1 MKILNFASLLSLQA
15 PTLAVSLKDAEI
27 LSVSPLQDP
36 HLPGELI
43 KCEIGAQSFVL
54 ALICASFCDEQY
66 FADLDLEY
74 LSGES
79 SVGEE
84 EIEQIAEFLQSGCDA
99 LLIDDALVKTH
110 SDAENIKAFLSLIAA
125 KFGVKILSLRG
136 GQAELGTASAL
147 NLSPLKEPEN
157 FDGAVVFKHDADDRL
172 IGGRYFSMVAK
183 IKGGDRV
190 RIKTSHLNL
199 EKEFIL
205 DEELKGTIALLGS
218 AGQGFGGYNFELA
231 EISKV

>member
-1 MKILNFASLLSLQA
+1 MKILNFASLLSLQNPA
-15 PTLAVSLKDAEI
+15 LAEGFKSAEI

-54 ALICASFCDEQY
+54 ALICSSFCDEQY
-66 FADLDLEY
+66 FADLDAEY

-99 LLIDDALVKTH
+99 LLIDDALIQTH
-110 SDAENIKAFLSLIAA
+110 PDAENIKAFLSLIAA

-136 GQAELGTASAL
+136 ERADLGAQGRA

-157 FDGAVVFKHDADDRL
+157 FDGAVVFKHDADDSFV
-172 IGGRYFSMVAK
+172 GGRYFSMVAK

-190 RIKTSHLNL
+190 RIKTPHLNL

-218 AGQGFGGYNFELA
+218 GGQGFGGYNFELA

>member
-1 MKILNFASLLSLQA
+1 MKILNLAPLLSLQA
-15 PTLAVSLKDAEI
+15 PTLAASLKDAEI

-54 ALICASFCDEQY
+54 ALICAGFCDEPY

-74 LSGES
+74 LGGES

-84 EIEQIAEFLQSGCDA
+84 EIDQIAEFLQSGCDA
-99 LLIDDALVKTH
+99 LLIDDALIKTH
-110 SDAENIKAFLSLIAA
+110 PDAENIRAFLSLIAA

-136 GQAELGTASAL
+136 ERADFGAQWRA

-157 FDGAVVFKHDADDRL
+157 FDGAVVFKHYADDKL

-190 RIKTSHLNL
+190 RIKTPHLNL

-205 DEELKGTIALLGS
+205 DEGLKGTVALLGS
-218 AGQGFGGYNFELA
+218 GGQGFGGYNFELA

>member
-1 MKILNFASLLSLQA
+1 MKILNFAPLLRLQSPGLTEGFKHA
-15 PTLAVSLKDAEI
+15 KI

-36 HLPGELI
+36 YLESELI
-43 KCEIGAQSFVL
+43 KCEIGAQNFVL
-54 ALICASFCDEQY
+54 ALICASFCDEPY

-74 LSGES
+74 LNGES
-79 SVGEE
+79 NVGEE
-84 EIEQIAEFLQSGCDA
+84 EIEQICEFLRGGCDA
-99 LLIDDALVKTH
+99 LLIDDALIKTH
-110 SDAENIKAFLSLIAA
+110 PDAENIKAFLSLIAA
-125 KFGVKILSLRG
+125 EFGVKILSLRG
-136 GQAELGTASAL
+136 EQVELAAPHAVNL
-147 NLSPLKEPEN
+147 NPLKEPMN
-157 FDGAVVFKHDADDRL
+157 FDGAVVFKHDADERL

-190 RIKTSHLNL
+190 RIKTPHLNL

-218 AGQGFGGYNFELA
+218 GGQGFGGYNFELA

>member
-1 MKILNFASLLSLQA
+1 MKILNLAPLLSLQA
-15 PTLAVSLKDAEI
+15 PTLAASLKDAEI

-54 ALICASFCDEQY
+54 ALICASFCDEPY
-66 FADLDLEY
+66 FADLDAEY

-99 LLIDDALVKTH
+99 LLIDDALIKTH
-110 SDAENIKAFLSLIAA
+110 PDAENIRAFLSLIAA

-136 GQAELGTASAL
+136 ERAELGAQGWA

-172 IGGRYFSMVAK
+172 IGGRYFCMVAK
-183 IKGGDRV
+183 IKHGDRV
-190 RIKTSHLNL
+190 RIKTPHLNL

-205 DEELKGTIALLGS
+205 DEGLKGTVALLGS
-218 AGQGFGGYNFELA
+218 GGHGFGGYNFELA

>member
-1 MKILNFASLLSLQA
+1 MKILNLAPLLSLQA
-15 PTLAVSLKDAEI
+15 PTLAASLKDAEI

-54 ALICASFCDEQY
+54 ALICASFCDEPY
-66 FADLDLEY
+66 FADLDAEY

-99 LLIDDALVKTH
+99 LLIDDALIKTH
-110 SDAENIKAFLSLIAA
+110 PDAEIIRAFLSLIAA

-136 GQAELGTASAL
+136 ERADLGAQGWA

-172 IGGRYFSMVAK
+172 IGGRYFCMVAK
-183 IKGGDRV
+183 IKHGDRV
-190 RIKTSHLNL
+190 RIKTPHLNL

-205 DEELKGTIALLGS
+205 DEGLKGTVALLGS
-218 AGQGFGGYNFELA
+218 GGHGFGGYNFELA

>member
-1 MKILNFASLLSLQA
+1 MKILNFASLLSLQNPA
-15 PTLAVSLKDAEI
+15 LAEGFKSAEI

-54 ALICASFCDEQY
+54 ALICASFCDEPY
-66 FADLDLEY
+66 FADLDAEY

-99 LLIDDALVKTH
+99 LLIDDALIKTH
-110 SDAENIKAFLSLIAA
+110 PDAENIKAFLSLIAA

-136 GQAELGTASAL
+136 EQADLGAQERA

-157 FDGAVVFKHDADDRL
+157 FDGAVVFKHDADERL
-172 IGGRYFSMVAK
+172 IGGRYFCMVAK

-190 RIKTSHLNL
+190 RIKTPHLNL

-218 AGQGFGGYNFELA
+218 GGQGFGGYNFELA

>member
-1 MKILNFASLLSLQA
+1 MKILNFAPLLSLQNPA
-15 PTLAVSLKDAEI
+15 LAEGFQSAEI

-54 ALICASFCDEQY
+54 ALICASFCDEPY
-66 FADLDLEY
+66 FAELDLEY

-99 LLIDDALVKTH
+99 LLIDDALIKTH
-110 SDAENIKAFLSLIAA
+110 PDAENIKAFLSLIAA
-125 KFGVKILSLRG
+125 KFEIKILSLRG
-136 GQAELGTASAL
+136 ERAELAAPHAVNL
-147 NLSPLKEPEN
+147 NPLKEPMS
-157 FDGAVVFKHDADDRL
+157 FDGAVVFKHGADDSFV
-172 IGGRYFSMVAK
+172 GGRYFSMVAK

-190 RIKTSHLNL
+190 RIKTPHLDL
-199 EKEFIL
+199 QKEFIL
-205 DEELKGTIALLGS
+205 DEGLKGTVALLGLGARS
-218 AGQGFGGYNFELA
+218 FDGYDFELA